1 MRYLLDTNIL
11 SEQTKPLPDP
21 NVISR
26 LELDGIFACT
36 SATVW
41 HELWHGIHLMP
52 TSQRQQE
59 LTDYMTMLVEDGLEI
74 LPFCQHA
81 AEWLAQERVRLKR
94 LGLTPSK
101 YDSEIAAVAI
111 VNHLTIVTRNVDD
124 FASFADV
131 RVENWFGL

>member
-1 MRYLLDTNIL
+1 MRYLLDTNIF
-11 SEQTKPLPDP
+11 SEQVKPQPDP
-21 NVISR
+21 KVIAR

-52 TSQRQQE
+52 SSQRQQE
-59 LTDYMTMLVEDGLEI
+59 LTDYMSMSLEDGLEI
-74 LPFCQHA
+74 VPFCRHA

-101 YDSEIAAVAI
+101 YDSEIAAVAS

-124 FASFADV
+124 FTLFSGV
-131 RVENWFGL
+131 RVENWFSS